1 MKKVFAVAKVAAF
14 LTVLLFFTLFITT
27 CGGGAAGGAGGAS
40 IPENEY
46 TTHNPGGW
54 GGGGSSGGGGG
65 SGGGVNMTGGTPL
78 VVERYEDP
86 VTGTFAG
93 SQLND
98 LIAAIQNNSSRSNSV
113 FYVPFYVVGDPVV
126 RQARVTKGRT
136 KVEKFEHQYK
146 ATCSIPPST
155 ITSVFYYYVEEG
167 INLASITT
175 AEMTGWQCQ
184 EDGSV
189 HNGSHITNITGDVS
203 LVPVYASGAGPVN
216 AGVLKTDLHTAAI
229 PDVGEIWDYAQQTSV
244 QDGTAYITVPPPP
257 MTALYNENGS
267 AVTWSGNYVVNI
279 NINSTPIEFTFS
291 SGETQSKQ
299 ITNIPVGATISA
311 SATINVTGSSRYAS
325 LTTPQLSTT
334 IQAGGNL
341 DMYFSYP
348 YTCHIPSSLQSYTVV
363 SGVNSGA
370 YKNNGTPTDISSKR
384 PTPESFEYNGQTL
397 YFIGWSRNAADT
409 VPEIAGDSIP
419 ANGTYHGALDFYAI
433 FSSCSVSIS
442 IHDHTGMNSNII
454 AENSQNYDIT
464 LTATPAGDLPENS
477 TYTWTI
483 ESPSSNPP
491 VSLPP
496 GSGTPSVSNKSI
508 TVTPVTGRTGT
519 ATIKVTATDGA
530 HTASSTINVI
540 VAGISLDTTI
550 DPIVIVNGGNATITA
565 SVTGG
570 YSGGID
576 YSWNKSGNS
585 VSVTNANNPTRT
597 ITATE
602 GGKATI
608 TVGATLTENSLGLVL
623 SKTIDV
629 YVLDLQLTG
638 SGLTQAG
645 NGYGLMTTMSNTAGT
660 SVSASLDGPN
670 MPATTFTWAY
680 GTGSSAYLELD
691 GTTGT
696 PRKIT
701 PKAAGTGTVTVS
713 TSYGGVTV
721 SKTINVSVVG
731 LSLTEGPIYITKGG
745 TYDITASVPNY
756 GSGITYE
763 WSVSG
768 SSVTLPGPTSIISS
782 SGTTGLTK
790 TVEATQGGKS
800 TITVTA
806 TITATN
812 TQLPSKTIDIY
823 GLDFQLTGT
832 GLTSGS
838 DDANY
843 NLAMT
848 TANTSGIPITAQL
861 AGTGMPATT
870 FTWTVNSNAT
880 DYIELQ
886 GTDNNTN
893 DATDTRTV
901 KPKAAGSDKTFTVS
915 TTCAG
920 ITLTKTIHVNVAG
933 LELTCNKSF
942 DKSAGTGTVT
952 AEVVGYSGTP
962 TDWTWQST
970 NTNVATAGQSTPS
983 GNQCTMTLNFQNGG
997 KTTVKIDVTVGS
1009 STLHAEKEVYIL
1021 DLQLSGV
1028 DASKIAVSDS
1038 GSPGVHYDVI
1048 MPASSGTQASLTAN
1062 LVGFTSDVSFTWSP
1076 VTNATINGT
1085 GGTRTIVTDGTTGAY
1100 NFTIQATYDNESIT
1114 KTVKLYTAG
1123 LTLTGND
1130 TLYWDPNDNTHILSL
1145 ALTPVGGISLDYITG
1160 DPSAYSSSNTSVAT
1174 ASLANSGATCYV
1186 NGQNGGSANITVK
1199 AKISGTS
1206 IILTGIKQV
1215 TILKFNITGLSSS
1228 PTELQLGQSRQVTAV
1243 LNGAPDPSAV
1253 TYTWQYSGSDL
1264 VLSATTGSSI
1274 TVTPMSGAGSPKTL
1288 TVTAT
1293 ISGTDYGPIQ
1303 LSVMPTQL
1311 TTTYLS
1317 DYISNLPAGNREHPN
1332 VLPAIQGLTID
1343 NWTVIKT
1350 ALQNNNTK
1358 YVDLSATTLPEGIT
1372 DMNQAFMS
1380 RSKLVKPPTL
1390 PSTVTKMDYCFSG
1403 CTNLTEAPA
1412 IPAGVTTMAQCF
1424 YNCYQL
1430 TTPPQI
1436 PANAVVTDMSNCFSS
1451 CENLETAPQIPA
1463 SVTNL
1468 SGCFGGCSKLVTIP
1482 PLPENGAENMSF
1494 CFAYCSS
1501 LENAPAIPTT
1511 VTDMTCCFQG
1521 CSKLETAPAI
1531 PAGVQDL
1538 SGCFQLCEALKNV
1551 PVLPDGIIDMM
1562 DCFERCTSLENAPI
1576 IPASV
1581 KEMRSCFARCPALKG
1596 TITLNTILP
1605 DHDADGTWMDCF
1617 KDCNP
1622 TNIEK
1627 IIVRDSFTLDKV
1639 KTYGIYVEQAAL
1651 RDKVVIE

>member
-1 MKKVFAVAKVAAF
+1 MKKVFTVAKVAAIVNVF
-14 LTVLLFFTLFITT
+14 LFFTLLFTT

-40 IPENEY
+40 IPDSEY
-46 TTHNPGGW
+46 STHNAGGW

-65 SGGGVNMTGGTPL
+65 SSGSGGNGVNMTGGTPL
-78 VVERYEDP
+78 FVERYEDP

-113 FYVPFYVVGDPVV
+113 FNIPFYVVGDPVV
-126 RQARVTKGRT
+126 RQARVTKAKN

-155 ITSVFYYYVEEG
+155 TPSVFYYYVDEG
-167 INLASITT
+167 INLATITT

-184 EDGSV
+184 EDGSI

-229 PDVGEIWDYAQQTSV
+229 PDVGEIWDYAQQTGV

-257 MTALYNENGS
+257 MTVLYNENGND
-267 AVTWSGNYVVNI
+267 VTWSGNYVVTI
-279 NINSTPIEFTFS
+279 NINSTPIEFIFS
-291 SGETQSKQ
+291 SGDTQSKQ

-311 SATINVTGSSRYAS
+311 TATINVTGSSRYAS

-419 ANGTYHGALDFYAI
+419 ANGTYHGALDLYAI

-442 IHDHTGMNSNII
+442 IHDQTNLNSNIL
-454 AENSQNYDIT
+454 AENSQNDHIT
-464 LTATPAGDLPENS
+464 LTASTAGDLPENS
-477 TYTWTI
+477 TYSWTI
-483 ESPSSNPP
+483 VDPDSNPP

-496 GSGTPSVSNKSI
+496 ASGSPSVFNKSI
-508 TVTPVTGRTGT
+508 TVTPVTGRTGS
-519 ATIKVTATDGA
+519 ATIKVTASGGG
-530 HTASSTINVI
+530 HSASKTIVVQV
-540 VAGISLDTTI
+540 VAIALQETL
-550 DPIVIVNGGNATITA
+550 PIVLEKNETKTLNAY
-565 SVTGG
+565 VEGG
-570 YSGGID
+570 YSGQISYGWSTISTSIELNTISSSSSGI
-576 YSWNKSGNS
+576 SFSITPNS
-585 VSVTNANNPTRT
+585 
-597 ITATE
+597 
-602 GGKATI
+602 GGKPTI
-608 TVGATLTENSLGLVL
+608 QIAATLEDNGLDLVVT
-623 SKTIDV
+623 KDIDV
-629 YVLDLQLTG
+629 YVFDLQL
-638 SGLTQAG
+638 SGGTDTIVTDTPSSFPDADYDFIMDASRVSGGTLTANLAG
-645 NGYGLMTTMSNTAGT
+645 FSP
-660 SVSASLDGPN
+660 SEVS
-670 MPATTFTWAY
+670 FTWENNATAL
-680 GTGSSAYLELD
+680 GTFGTINSSGNSCTITPN
-691 GTTGT
+691 GTTGYYVINLQAS
-696 PRKIT
+696 IT
-701 PKAAGTGTVTVS
+701 GVAGTTKVFKVRYKTLGLQFT
-713 TSYGGVTV
+713 TSSPTAI
-721 SKTINVSVVG
+721 SKTAASAAEKTMTVEVNG
-731 LSLTEGPIYITKGG
+731 Y
-745 TYDITASVPNY
+745 ASVD
-756 GSGITYE
+756 
-763 WSVSG
+763 SVTWG
-768 SSVTLPGPTSIISS
+768 NWVSSVTSVASNGIE
-782 SGTTGLTK
+782 TK
-790 TVEATQGGKS
+790 INNTE
-800 TITVTA
+800 TA
-806 TITATN
+806 TLVLNPEAGGIT
-812 TQLPSKTIDIY
+812 
-823 GLDFQLTGT
+823 
-832 GLTSGS
+832 
-838 DDANY
+838 
-843 NLAMT
+843 
-848 TANTSGIPITAQL
+848 
-861 AGTGMPATT
+861 
-870 FTWTVNSNAT
+870 
-880 DYIELQ
+880 
-886 GTDNNTN
+886 
-893 DATDTRTV
+893 
-901 KPKAAGSDKTFTVS
+901 TVS
-915 TTCAG
+915 MSATIGIGADS
-920 ITLTKTIHVNVAG
+920 ITLNASK
-933 LELTCNKSF
+933 
-942 DKSAGTGTVT
+942 
-952 AEVVGYSGTP
+952 
-962 TDWTWQST
+962 Q
-970 NTNVATAGQSTPS
+970 
-983 GNQCTMTLNFQNGG
+983 
-997 KTTVKIDVTVGS
+997 
-1009 STLHAEKEVYIL
+1009 VYIL
-1021 DLQLSGV
+1021 DLQLSGTGV
-1028 DASKIAVSDS
+1028 VNSTTADSDYDLIMKASDS
-1038 GSPGVHYDVI
+1038 GVG
-1048 MPASSGTQASLTAN
+1048 LTAT
-1062 LVGFTSDVSFTWSP
+1062 LAGFSSDVTYSWTQPSSY
-1076 VTNATINGT
+1076 ATLSNTVGANPTITPTGT
-1085 GGTRTIVTDGTTGAY
+1085 AGST
-1100 NFTIQATYDNESIT
+1100 NFTLTASITGVAGASIT
-1114 KTVKLYTAG
+1114 KTIKLKAAG
-1123 LTLTGND
+1123 LTLEGDD
-1130 TLYWDPNDNTHILSL
+1130 TLYYNPNDATHRLSL
-1145 ALTPVGGISLDYITG
+1145 ALTPVGDVELEYILT
-1160 DPSAYSSSNTSVAT
+1160 DSAYASSNPTVAT
-1174 ASLANSGATCYV
+1174 ASWGNSGARCYV
-1186 NGQNGGSANITVK
+1186 NGQSGGTTNITVQ
-1199 AKISGTS
+1199 AKISGTD
-1206 IILTGIKQV
+1206 IVLTAIKQV
-1215 TILKFNITGLSSS
+1215 TILKLDITGLPIYPSYS
-1228 PTELQLGQSRQVTAV
+1228 ELQLGQSQEVTAV
-1243 LNGAPDPSAV
+1243 LTGASDPSTV
-1253 TYTWQYSGSDL
+1253 TYTWEYTGSDL
-1264 VLSATTGSSI
+1264 LLSATTGSTI
-1274 TVTPMSGAGSPKTL
+1274 TVTPMSGTGSPKTL
-1288 TVTAT
+1288 SVTAT
-1293 ISGTDYGPIQ
+1293 MSGTNYGPIT
-1303 LSVMPTQL
+1303 LGVMPTQL

-1412 IPAGVTTMAQCF
+1412 IPAGVTTMVQCF

-1436 PANAVVTDMSNCFSS
+1436 PANAVVTDMSNCFYS

-1468 SGCFGGCSKLVTIP
+1468 SSCFDGCSKLVTIP

-1494 CFAYCSS
+1494 CFSYCSS

-1511 VTDMTCCFQG
+1511 VTDMKCCFIG

-1538 SGCFQLCEALKNV
+1538 SGCFHSCEALKNV

-1581 KEMRSCFARCPALKG
+1581 KEMRSCFERCTALKG

-1605 DHDADGTWMDCF
+1605 DRDADGTWMDCF